1 MRSTLSP
8 CFTSSKMKVIFSLMT
23 ECAEE
28 YVNYFL
34 KQKKA
39 IDIELKDIT
48 TRFTND
54 VIATVAFGAKCDSI
68 NEKNNE
74 FYRMGKKTTTFSY
87 FLILKFF
94 LFVMVPKLCKV
105 R

>member
-1 MRSTLSP
+1 
-8 CFTSSKMKVIFSLMT
+8 MT